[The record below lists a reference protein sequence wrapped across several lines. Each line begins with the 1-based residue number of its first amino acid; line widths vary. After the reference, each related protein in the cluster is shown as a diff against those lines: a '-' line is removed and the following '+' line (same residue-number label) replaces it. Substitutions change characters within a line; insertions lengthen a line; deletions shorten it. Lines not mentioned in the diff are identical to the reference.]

1 MATQKLESFMPLL
14 RLLLFFCC
22 LSNIADL
29 CAQSAEEKYAIR
41 QFAHEFMAAYNRQDV
56 AALRAMY
63 TTHNAD
69 DTIAGT
75 YYNFIAKSFEDN
87 FIVNDITLL
96 VHQLDVIW
104 SDAEHTLIAI
114 GTYERYGTTS
124 VYNNPHH
131 QKNAYRNA
139 MVKEDGKWKI
149 AKSVVTPVVKTFVQQ
164 KTSNHA
170 DWKSTMTIA
179 LLGSSVLT
187 MEIGTAKDEPN
198 TAYALLEWPSL
209 AVAEAFF
216 ANPKWLTG
224 FRAQIEAPKV
234 YFLKDL

>member
-1 MATQKLESFMPLL
+1 MPLL
-14 RLLLFFCC
+14 RFFLFFCC

-63 TTHNAD
+63 TNTTHNAD

-87 FIVNDITLL
+87 FIVNYITLL
-96 VHQLDVIW
+96 VHPLDVIW
-104 SDAEHTLIAI
+104 SDAERTLIAI

-139 MVKEDGKWKI
+139 MVNEDGKWKI
-149 AKSVVTPVVKTFVQQ
+149 SKSEVTPLVKTFVQQ
-164 KTSNHA
+164 KTSNPA
-170 DWKSTMTIA
+170 DWKSAMNNA
-179 LLGSSVLT
+179 LQGSSVLT

-198 TAYALLEWPSL
+198 TAYALIEWPSL

-216 ANPKWLTG
+216 ANPDWLTG
-224 FRAQIEAPKV
+224 FRTQIEAPKV

>member
-1 MATQKLESFMPLL
+1 MATQKLESLMPLL
-14 RLLLFFCC
+14 RFFLFFCC

-63 TTHNAD
+63 TTRNAD

-96 VHQLDVIW
+96 VHPLDVIR

-131 QKNAYRNA
+131 QKMPTA
-139 MVKEDGKWKI
+139 MQWSKKMESGK
-149 AKSVVTPVVKTFVQQ
+149 
-164 KTSNHA
+164 
-170 DWKSTMTIA
+170 
-179 LLGSSVLT
+179 L
-187 MEIGTAKDEPN
+187 PN
-198 TAYALLEWPSL
+198 QWSL
-209 AVAEAFF
+209 
-216 ANPKWLTG
+216 P
-224 FRAQIEAPKV
+224 
-234 YFLKDL
+234 